1 VKVDD
6 LTQQVFGHDE
16 EEYLGF
22 MSILKVSENMQG
34 YDAIHIVI
42 PNAARKTVPSFP
54 NIKCRND
61 SDLSH

>member
-1 VKVDD
+1 

-22 MSILKVSENMQG
+22 MSFLMVSENMQE
-34 YDAIHIVI
+34 YDKIHIVI
-42 PNAARKTVPSFP
+42 PNTARKIIPLFP
-54 NIKCRND
+54 NKKCRND